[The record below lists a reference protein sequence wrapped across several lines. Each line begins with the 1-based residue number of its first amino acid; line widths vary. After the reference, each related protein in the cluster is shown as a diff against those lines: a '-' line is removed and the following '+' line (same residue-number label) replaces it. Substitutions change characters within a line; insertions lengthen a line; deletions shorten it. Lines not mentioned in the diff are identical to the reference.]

1 MEMRRLSVRSRGD
14 GAFEV
19 GPAGHG
25 PTVVVNARDKRDALK
40 RGKDK
45 LRQRGQ
51 IEAAATASF
60 RFSLGRIDTRR
71 AVLV

>member
-1 MEMRRLSVRSRGD
+1 M
-14 GAFEV
+14 
-19 GPAGHG
+19 
-25 PTVVVNARDKRDALK
+25 VNARDKRDALK

-45 LRQRGQ
+45 LRERGQ
-51 IEAAATASF
+51 IETAAAVSF